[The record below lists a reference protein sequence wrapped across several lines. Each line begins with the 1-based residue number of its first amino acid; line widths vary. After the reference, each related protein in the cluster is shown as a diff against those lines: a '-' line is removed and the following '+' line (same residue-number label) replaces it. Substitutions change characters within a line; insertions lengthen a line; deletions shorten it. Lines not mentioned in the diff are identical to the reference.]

1 MTITLPQMPVISV
14 ADVEVFAIDYTDV
27 LDAAELLTGTP
38 TVTEVTTTDLTISN
52 VAINTAALTILDK
65 SVSIG
70 KAVQFKII
78 NQKVNTTY
86 TLLVTVGTT
95 STPARTLKRLARF
108 EVE

>member
-27 LDAAELLTGTP
+27 LDDAETITGTP
-38 TVTEVTTTDLTISN
+38 TVAEQTTTDLTISN
-52 VAINTAALTILDK
+52 VSVNSVAMTILDK
-65 SVSIG
+65 SVGIG
-70 KAVQFKII
+70 KAVQFKVV